1 METIY
6 DILREE
12 HDQIA
17 DLIEQAKNDRS
28 KESFYRIK
36 NKTDPHLLG
45 EEKLFYPF
53 LEQKEELRD
62 LVNHAYKEH
71 SDIRSV
77 SYELE
82 KMSSHTKEWESKIL
96 DLEKTVQHHVQEEEE
111 KIFPEAQKVLSEDKA
126 QDIAQKYLEFS
137 RNFQQQP
144 STR

>member
-1 METIY
+1 MENIY

-17 DLIEQAKNDRS
+17 DLIEQAINDRS
-28 KESFYRIK
+28 KESFYKVK

-45 EEKLFYPF
+45 EEKLFYPL

-71 SDIRSV
+71 SDIRSF
-77 SYELE
+77 SSELE
-82 KMSSHTKEWESKIL
+82 KMSAHTKEWESKLFDL
-96 DLEKTVQHHVQEEEE
+96 DKAVQQHVLEEEE
-111 KIFPEAQKVLSEDKA
+111 KIFPKAQRVLSEDKA

-137 RNFQQQP
+137 RNLQQQR
-144 STR
+144 TH